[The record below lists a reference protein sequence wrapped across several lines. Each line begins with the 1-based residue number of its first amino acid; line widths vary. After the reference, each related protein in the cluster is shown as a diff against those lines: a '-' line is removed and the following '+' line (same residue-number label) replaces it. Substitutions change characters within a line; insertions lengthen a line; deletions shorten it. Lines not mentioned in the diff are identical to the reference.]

1 MGLGQG
7 LGQFVNCLLPKP
19 DDLGFICR
27 TSRKVNSNNN
37 NCGIISNP
45 GTEAGG
51 RERHILVVHWFPTLA
66 YLATFR
72 SRDIPSLIK

>member
-7 LGQFVNCLLPKP
+7 LDQFVNCFMPKP
-19 DDLGFICR
+19 DDLGSICSTR
-27 TSRKVNSNNN
+27 RKENSNNDN

-51 RERHILVVHWFPTLA
+51 RER
-66 YLATFR
+66 
-72 SRDIPSLIK
+72 PSLRFTGYLR